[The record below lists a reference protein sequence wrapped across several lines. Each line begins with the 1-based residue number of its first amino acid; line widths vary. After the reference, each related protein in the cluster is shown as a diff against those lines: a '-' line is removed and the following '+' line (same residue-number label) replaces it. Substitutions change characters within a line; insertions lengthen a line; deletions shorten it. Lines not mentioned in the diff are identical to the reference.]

1 MPPVASLASPASIR
15 AEPDPAGELLPGV
28 TALIPAYNEAATIT
42 DTIRSLWAQ
51 TIPLV
56 EIIVVDDCST
66 DGTGE
71 IARAAG
77 ATVVRTPRNGGSKAT
92 AQNAGLPHVR
102 TAYTLSIDADT
113 ILAPDAVEKILVPMA
128 DPQVAAACGYVVP
141 RYVRTIWERGR
152 YIEYLFAFA
161 FYKSTQ
167 EFYGQPFIASGCFA
181 LYRSRVLFEMNGWPT
196 RTVAEDMDL
205 TWAIYDRGERVRFV
219 PDAISFP
226 IEPRS
231 LTFLRRQL
239 RRWNHGFV
247 QNVIVH
253 RDTIM
258 RQPFLRSAV
267 AVALWDAAIA
277 SLAFLLLLPAMA
289 ITISPWW
296 LLGYLIDLPPILV
309 PVLMSAAARREVGL
323 ALRSIPGFLVMRW
336 VNAISILRALFSELV
351 VRRRLDVFEKG
362 H

>member
-1 MPPVASLASPASIR
+1 VR
-15 AEPDPAGELLPGV
+15 
-28 TALIPAYNEAATIT
+28 T
-42 DTIRSLWAQ
+42 Q
-51 TIPLV
+51 TIPLAEV
-56 EIIVVDDCST
+56 IVVDDCST
-66 DGTGE
+66 DGTGD
-71 IARAAG
+71 IARAQG
-77 ATVVRTPRNGGSKAT
+77 ATVVRTPRNGGSKAV
-92 AQNAGLPHVR
+92 AQNAGLTLVR

-128 DPQVAAACGYVVP
+128 DPQVTAACGYVVP
-141 RYVRTIWERGR
+141 RYIRTIWERGR

-181 LYRSRVLFEMNGWPT
+181 IYRSRVLFELNGWPT

-219 PDAISFP
+219 ADAISFP
-226 IEPRS
+226 IEPRNF
-231 LTFLRRQL
+231 TFLCRQL

-289 ITISPWW
+289 VTISPWW

-309 PVLMSAAARREVGL
+309 PVLISAAARREVGQ

-336 VNAISILRALFSELV
+336 VNAVSILRALFSELV
-351 VRRRLDVFEKG
+351 VRRRLHVFEKG